1 LPRTV
6 FIVTASHPIIVGW
19 HYQGVIM
26 LIYSALTAVSAF
38 KQRLTPTTEEAQGL
52 VEYALILMLVAI
64 VALVALAMLGENINN
79 VLYRNG
85 VCVISDRLSNTL
97 NSCG

>member
-1 LPRTV
+1 
-6 FIVTASHPIIVGW
+6 
-19 HYQGVIM
+19 M

-38 KQRLTPTTEEAQGL
+38 KQRMTSTEEAQGL

-64 VALVALAMLGENINN
+64 VALVALAMLGDNINN

-85 VCVISDRLSNTL
+85 VCVLSNTL
-97 NSCG
+97 GNNLNACG